1 MHMRG
6 PNNVERAVKKDLN
19 LLPYT
24 SAIMEQ
30 KNINVR
36 SSWLKSLNGFKLCTT
51 TPNNMQQNVTGCAKN
66 TKFNI
71 QQCCALLAN
80 NGAPFAWG

>member
-36 SSWLKSLNGFKLCTT
+36 SS
-51 TPNNMQQNVTGCAKN
+51 
-66 TKFNI
+66 
-71 QQCCALLAN
+71 
-80 NGAPFAWG
+80 